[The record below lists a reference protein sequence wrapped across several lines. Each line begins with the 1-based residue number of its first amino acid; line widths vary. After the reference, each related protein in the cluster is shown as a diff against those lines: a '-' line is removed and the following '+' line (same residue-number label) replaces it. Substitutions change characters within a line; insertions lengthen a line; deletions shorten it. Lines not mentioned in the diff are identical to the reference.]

1 MYGQTIRKI
10 RKDKGLTQK
19 DVCQG
24 VVTLS
29 YYSRIERNISTPTID
44 IFMEIIKN
52 LNVRLEEFMYIHN
65 GYQKA
70 LKDQTWFEITEL
82 YHVGNMKGLEDYKT
96 AILTGK
102 LPHEEEITIQ
112 LINLFIYRLG
122 GNVVA
127 ENITNIVQNLMNLE
141 NWTSREVTMF
151 ITIMDEIPI
160 ETLLI
165 IVNRLLKKRNLY
177 SASDGYNS
185 PYSKI
190 LINTILL
197 CVNNKY
203 LNEGLSYLK
212 QFREMLEIRDLY
224 GKTMALFLEGLL
236 CYAKGAQLAGTKK
249 VNEAFQI
256 FHLLEMDNFSR
267 KYQQY
272 FEYIKTIY

>member
-65 GYQKA
+65 DYQKA

-82 YHVGNMKGLEDYKT
+82 YHAGNMKGLEDYKT

-127 ENITNIVQNLMNLE
+127 ENIAHIVQNLMNLE

-236 CYAKGAQLAGTKK
+236 CYAKGTQLVGTKK
-249 VNEAFQI
+249 VSEAFQI

>member
-65 GYQKA
+65 DYQKA

-82 YHVGNMKGLEDYKT
+82 YHAGNMKSLEDYKT

-127 ENITNIVQNLMNLE
+127 ENIAHIVLNLMTLE

-212 QFREMLEIRDLY
+212 QFRAMLEIRDLY

-236 CYAKGAQLAGTKK
+236 CYAKGAPLAGTKK

>member
-65 GYQKA
+65 DYQKA

-82 YHVGNMKGLEDYKT
+82 YHAGNMKSLEDYKT

-127 ENITNIVQNLMNLE
+127 ENIAHIVQNLMNLE

-212 QFREMLEIRDLY
+212 QFRAMLEIRDLY

-236 CYAKGAQLAGTKK
+236 CYAKGAPLAGTKK
-249 VNEAFQI
+249 LMRPFK
-256 FHLLEMDNFSR
+256 FF
-267 KYQQY
+267 
-272 FEYIKTIY
+272 IY